1 LNNCGVL
8 QWNRQKEEDLKRER
22 MDKGRTKTFTELKKT
37 NRKKKQINS
46 KSFIIDILLNCD
58 QINKIQSVSKPM

>member
-1 LNNCGVL
+1 
-8 QWNRQKEEDLKRER
+8 

-58 QINKIQSVSKPM
+58 QINKIQSVSKPMQILEVLISNIDDVKKKSKN